1 MSPGVKTRILFVTDT
16 PGEFGGAE
24 RHLFELIRRLDPCLV
39 DCTILYYGL
48 DVYTRH
54 LRDRSDV
61 RIIASTRRKTK
72 TLLSYWNTF
81 TRLRPHIIVFV
92 KGLHGTFHWNAY
104 AAAKVSG
111 ARKIFAIEQLIA
123 DPVPPEVQGDGIR
136 SFLRGLCGWRARYIW
151 RLRLLS
157 LLCNKTICVSNA
169 VRERL
174 VSDYGYVE
182 SRTMTI
188 FNGVDLKHFNSRA
201 YNSAKDMDSLR
212 ASTSLG
218 PIIVCVARLSRQK
231 RIDILLEALSL
242 VRVSHPACKCIIVGS
257 GPLEG
262 ELHAHSTRLGLAAI
276 VDFVGHVEDVRPY
289 LQKADLFVLSSEREG
304 LPLSLGEAMAHGVP
318 CIATDVGGNRE
329 IIAHGNTG
337 LIVEPGSPEQLAQ
350 AIDYLLVHPEERS
363 RMAANGKRRVQEHF
377 NIDKTMKRLI
387 DVLVGEPS

>member
-1 MSPGVKTRILFVTDT
+1 
-16 PGEFGGAE
+16 
-24 RHLFELIRRLDPCLV
+24 
-39 DCTILYYGL
+39 
-48 DVYTRH
+48 
-54 LRDRSDV
+54 
-61 RIIASTRRKTK
+61 
-72 TLLSYWNTF
+72 
-81 TRLRPHIIVFV
+81 
-92 KGLHGTFHWNAY
+92 
-104 AAAKVSG
+104 
-111 ARKIFAIEQLIA
+111 
-123 DPVPPEVQGDGIR
+123 
-136 SFLRGLCGWRARYIW
+136 
-151 RLRLLS
+151 
-157 LLCNKTICVSNA
+157 
-169 VRERL
+169 
-174 VSDYGYVE
+174 
-182 SRTMTI
+182 MTI